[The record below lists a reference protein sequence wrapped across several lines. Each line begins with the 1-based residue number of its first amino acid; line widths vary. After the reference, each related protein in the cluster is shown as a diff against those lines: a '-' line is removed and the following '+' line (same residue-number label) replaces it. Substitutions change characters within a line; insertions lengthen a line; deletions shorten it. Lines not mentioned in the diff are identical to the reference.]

1 MVLFNLNCSLQVRVQ
16 ASHKSVF
23 VHGPSCLKGL
33 PVRPFPSWRG
43 GRRSGRPSHAAA
55 PGSASGPEPL
65 VGRGGVPPAS
75 LPAQG
80 PPLWMCGDLKAA
92 LSWGHRPDSPS
103 CTPTRTGGPQ
113 HRPGSSGLSEGRA
126 GGPWVLLAS
135 WLPRPSL
142 QPLLSS
148 VLCSRWGGSRLHF
161 RPGCSKPPGSE
172 LGWAEPHAL

>member
-16 ASHKSVF
+16 AFHKSVF

-43 GRRSGRPSHAAA
+43 GRRSGWPSHAAA
-55 PGSASGPEPL
+55 PDAAPGPEPL

-80 PPLWMCGDLKAA
+80 PRLWMCGDLKAA
-92 LSWGHRPDSPS
+92 LSWGHRLDSPS
-103 CTPTRTGGPQ
+103 RTPTRAGSPQ
-113 HRPGSSGLSEGRA
+113 CRPRSSGLSEGRA
-126 GGPWVLLAS
+126 GGPWVLLALQLS
-135 WLPRPSL
+135 RPSS
-142 QPLLSS
+142 QPLLFS
-148 VLCSRWGGSRLHF
+148 VLCSEWGGSCLHF

-172 LGWAEPHAL
+172 LGVG